1 MLKFDNKDAAQ
12 TAA

>member
-12 TAA
+12 NAA